1 MTHPRPYRFPPRVLR
16 KERTRR
22 SANPIDR
29 FADACAGIIGRAH
42 YTLSVRFH
50 SPKGLYAS
58 SLSGCAYG
66 ERGLSRAETAM
77 QDVNELMDR
86 VCARQASADICYE
99 AAGGTRLQVGQH
111 WDMRYCLSDV
121 SDELCMFGSVQHMRV
136 IEVSDSIRA
145 GFAFRSWVGRR
156 LAVDQRIMAPSVA
169 NFQRQLPGARR

>member
-1 MTHPRPYRFPPRVLR
+1 
-16 KERTRR
+16 
-22 SANPIDR
+22 
-29 FADACAGIIGRAH
+29 
-42 YTLSVRFH
+42 
-50 SPKGLYAS
+50 
-58 SLSGCAYG
+58 
-66 ERGLSRAETAM
+66 M

-145 GFAFRSWVGRR
+145 GFAFRSGVGRR